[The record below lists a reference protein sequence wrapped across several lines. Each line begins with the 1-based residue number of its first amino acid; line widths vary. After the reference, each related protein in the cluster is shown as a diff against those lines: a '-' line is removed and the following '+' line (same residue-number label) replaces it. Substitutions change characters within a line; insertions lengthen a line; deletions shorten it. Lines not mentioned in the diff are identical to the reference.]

1 LVVLDSFRAIAI
13 LAVMLH
19 HYLPR
24 YAPPDY
30 PANLYGYAYTY
41 PQWLDFGGRGVLFF
55 FIISGFVIFMTLERC
70 GNVVEFWI
78 RRAAR
83 LYPAYVA
90 AMVITFVVVNLIGPV
105 DFSTTGRDF
114 AIGLTF
120 LTPHIPNA
128 KYIDPAYWSLV
139 VELKFYLFIGLI
151 AAIGRRRFT
160 TAWVVFL
167 GTSTLLWVLGTYL
180 HIHALRS
187 IAINI
192 LVTEYLPYFT
202 CGMAFYQFHRGR
214 NMSGWVLALSAL
226 AVYVIAPRDDSSVSV
241 NLLTVAMVLMFVG
254 FLFEKL
260 EWLAIRPLL
269 FIGDISYSLYL
280 LHQYIGVS
288 LIAIFRHRWGFPDL
302 LATGASA
309 SICIVLAYY
318 LCRWVE
324 KPGQKLI
331 VSWARENIFRRL
343 PRVASLAH

>member
-1 LVVLDSFRAIAI
+1 VVLDSFRAIAI

-30 PANLYGYAYTY
+30 PTNLYGYARTY

-55 FIISGFVIFMTLERC
+55 FIISGFVIFMTLERS
-70 GNVVEFWI
+70 GNVFEFWI

-90 AMVITFVVVNLIGPV
+90 AMVITFVVVNLIGPT

-114 AIGLTF
+114 AVGLTF
-120 LTPHIPNA
+120 LTPHIPWA

-139 VELKFYLFIGLI
+139 VELKFYVFIGLV
-151 AAIGRRRFT
+151 AALAGRRFT
-160 TAWVVFL
+160 AGWVLYL
-167 GTSTLLWVLGTYL
+167 GISTLLWVLGTYL
-180 HIHALRS
+180 HIHSLRS
-187 IAINI
+187 ISINI
-192 LVTEYLPYFT
+192 LFIEFVPYFT
-202 CGMAFYQFHRGR
+202 WGMAFYQFHRGR
-214 NMSGWVLALSAL
+214 VGSGWVLALSAL
-226 AVYVIAPRDDSSVSV
+226 AVYVIAPRDDASLSVHM
-241 NLLTVAMVLMFVG
+241 LTIAMVLMFVG

-260 EWLAIRPLL
+260 DWLAIRPLL

-288 LIAIFRHRWGFPDL
+288 LIIIFKQRLGFPDL
-302 LATGASA
+302 IATGVSA
-309 SICIVLAYY
+309 AICIVMAYY

-324 KPGQKLI
+324 KPGQRLI
-331 VSWARENIFRRL
+331 VSWARENVFHRLRRA
-343 PRVASLAH
+343 PSLAS